1 MDRHKMNEA
10 EFSAYALTNL
20 FRSEP
25 RRPQNAIQLGHQ
37 YWVPERLLQL
47 FNKPDNFN
55 WEAPTLLGDQSS
67 NCSWDVRPDCAYWIS
82 LLAFQQGFR
91 TKVPYHITVIQK
103 RAMCPYFTVE
113 FKKDS
118 EAGIATAC
126 NQVAV
131 ASCIALYNRWKLR
144 RTRVSKWT
152 AEHRRPLRHYGLT
165 FSNSQ
170 WEVWCTTPKAF
181 NQWAGCYMR
190 AACKDDIYA
199 LTVQDNELDQ
209 AEISLLHVDGP

>member
-25 RRPQNAIQLGHQ
+25 RRPQNAIQLGH
-37 YWVPERLLQL
+37 Y
-47 FNKPDNFN
+47 
-55 WEAPTLLGDQSS
+55 

-126 NQVAV
+126 NQVAM

-152 AEHRRPLRHYGLT
+152 AEHRCPLRYYGLT

-181 NQWAGCYMR
+181 DQWAGCYMR
-190 AACKDDIYA
+190 AVRRGDATVPADVACKDDIYA
-199 LTVQDNELDQ
+199 LTVQDDELDQ
-209 AEISLLHVDGP
+209 ADISLLHMDRP

>member
-25 RRPQNAIQLGHQ
+25 RRPQNAIQLGH
-37 YWVPERLLQL
+37 Y
-47 FNKPDNFN
+47 
-55 WEAPTLLGDQSS
+55 
-67 NCSWDVRPDCAYWIS
+67 NCSWD
-82 LLAFQQGFR
+82 QGFR

-170 WEVWCTTPKAF
+170 REVWCTTPKAF
-181 NQWAGCYMR
+181 DQWAGCYMR
-190 AACKDDIYA
+190 TACKDDIYA
-199 LTVQDNELDQ
+199 LTVQDGELDQ
-209 AEISLLHVDGP
+209 ADISLLHVDRP